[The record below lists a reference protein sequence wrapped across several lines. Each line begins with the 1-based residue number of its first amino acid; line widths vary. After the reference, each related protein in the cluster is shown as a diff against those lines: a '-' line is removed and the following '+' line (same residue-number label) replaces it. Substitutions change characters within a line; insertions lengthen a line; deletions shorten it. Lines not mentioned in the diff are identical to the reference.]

1 MKLARFAGVFAC
13 AVALVTVVVT
23 VLSLVLSARADE
35 LAGLARQVYPETG
48 FAGAPVLDGI
58 SPDVDLGFLDEYP
71 TLPRRFFS
79 ARWHGFWYLPKGAA
93 VELHGAGDD
102 HLDVRVDGAL
112 VIRRTPPTEMHTQVA
127 ALELGAGLHEIVVEY
142 EQHGGMYNLRLEWAP
157 QNGSPRPL
165 PPHFLF
171 HAPAEADDIQVVPRA
186 LALRTLVP
194 IVWMT
199 LVAAGLVWVATRITA
214 RYRIAATV
222 VRSDPVDEAVVPN
235 RLSVVLAGATYAF
248 AVGMFLKNAWVTED
262 AYILFRSVEQVF
274 AGNGPVWNLHE
285 RVQVFTSPLWFG
297 LLVLS
302 RILSAD
308 LYLNAVV
315 LSFALW
321 LFTLRNLQRLAP
333 NSPAFAMSVLLC
345 VASTAVHDYTSSG
358 LENVLAYALITYFL
372 LQTVRLHRDALEPPE
387 VTRTLFHLC
396 LAFGLISATRH
407 DLVLLLLPP
416 AAFAVWSHRR
426 LMITA
431 PSWFS
436 LAAAAFVPLAAWT
449 LFSLVYYG
457 FPWPNTAYAK
467 LNTGIARADLVLQ
480 GLRYLY
486 AGMLQDAIT
495 LAIIGAALV
504 VPSFS
509 TRPAAC
515 RFVGAGIV
523 LNLVYVV
530 SVGGDF
536 MLGRFLSYACLASV
550 CLLTWNVSDMAVTLL
565 VDRRHGVGPSC
576 LAVPRRRWTLSGA
589 AVTIVAVWAYAVVYP
604 HTPVNCWSAKHEH
617 VEQLYGIVSERDWYE
632 DMTLVRRLTYSG
644 EDGMW
649 LDDSVASNMRN
660 SPELVH
666 VAGTIGRWGYLAGTR
681 GIIVDCNA
689 LSDPL
694 LARLP
699 VRDPHKWRIGHFTRA
714 VPDGYVERVTATQR
728 IKDDPSAYGLSEQA
742 SETDHFDYAARM
754 YPISSPELNEFY
766 GKLAIVTQTGDLWSI
781 ERLRTI
787 VLFNL
792 GAYDRLADGSTYPEH
807 APAYQQLVN
816 CGAY

>member
-13 AVALVTVVVT
+13 AVAAVTVVVT
-23 VLSLVLSARADE
+23 VLSLVLSARANE
-35 LAGLARQVYPETG
+35 LTGLARQVYPETG
-48 FAGAPVLDGI
+48 FAGAPVFDDI
-58 SPDVDLGFLDEYP
+58 SPDVDLGFLDEDP

-171 HAPAEADDIQVVPRA
+171 HAPAEADDIQVVQRA
-186 LALRTLVP
+186 LALRTLVSM
-194 IVWMT
+194 VWMT
-199 LVAAGLVWVATRITA
+199 LVTAGLLWVATRITA
-214 RYRIAATV
+214 RYRIAAT
-222 VRSDPVDEAVVPN
+222 
-235 RLSVVLAGATYAF
+235 RLNIVLAGATYAF
-248 AVGMFLKNAWVTED
+248 AVVMFLKNAWVTED
-262 AYILFRSVEQVF
+262 AYIIFRSVEQVF

-387 VTRTLFHLC
+387 VTGTLFRLC
-396 LAFGLISATRH
+396 LAFGLISVTRH

-486 AGMLQDAIT
+486 AGMLQDTIT
-495 LAIIGAALV
+495 LPIIGAALV

-550 CLLTWNVSDMAVTLL
+550 CLLTWNVSDRGVTLL
-565 VDRRHGVGPSC
+565 VDRQHGVGPSR
-576 LAVPRRRWTLSGA
+576 LAVLRCRWTLSA
-589 AVTIVAVWAYAVVYP
+589 ATVTIAAVWAYAVVYP
-604 HTPVNCWSAKHEH
+604 HTPVNCWSAKYEH

-632 DMTLVRRLTYSG
+632 SMTLVRRVTYSE

-666 VAGTIGRWGYLAGTR
+666 VAGAIGRLGYLVGTR
-681 GIIVDCNA
+681 KIIVDPNA

-699 VRDPHKWRIGHFTRA
+699 VEDPHKWRIGHFTRA
-714 VPDGYVERVTATQR
+714 VPDGYVERMTVTQR
-728 IKDDPSAYGLSEQA
+728 IWDDPSAYGLSEQA
-742 SETDHFDYAARM
+742 SETDRLDYAARM
-754 YPISSPELNEFY
+754 YPISSPELNELY

-792 GAYDRLADGSTYPEH
+792 GAYDHLVDGSTYTKHSPVLETTH
-807 APAYQQLVN
+807 
-816 CGAY
+816 GALHVRVVP

>member
-1 MKLARFAGVFAC
+1 
-13 AVALVTVVVT
+13 
-23 VLSLVLSARADE
+23 
-35 LAGLARQVYPETG
+35 
-48 FAGAPVLDGI
+48 
-58 SPDVDLGFLDEYP
+58 
-71 TLPRRFFS
+71 
-79 ARWHGFWYLPKGAA
+79 
-93 VELHGAGDD
+93 
-102 HLDVRVDGAL
+102 
-112 VIRRTPPTEMHTQVA
+112 MHTQVA

-165 PPHFLF
+165 PSHFLF

-387 VTRTLFHLC
+387 VTRTLFRLC
-396 LAFGLISATRH
+396 LAFGLISVTRH

-426 LMITA
+426 LMNHGAI
-431 PSWFS
+431 
-436 LAAAAFVPLAAWT
+436 V
-449 LFSLVYYG
+449 
-457 FPWPNTAYAK
+457 
-467 LNTGIARADLVLQ
+467 VLT
-480 GLRYLY
+480 RRRC
-486 AGMLQDAIT
+486 
-495 LAIIGAALV
+495 V
-504 VPSFS
+504 
-509 TRPAAC
+509 RPARRVDA
-515 RFVGAGIV
+515 V
-523 LNLVYVV
+523 LSRLLRLPMAQHRLREIEHRH
-530 SVGGDF
+530 SPRGP
-536 MLGRFLSYACLASV
+536 CAS
-550 CLLTWNVSDMAVTLL
+550 
-565 VDRRHGVGPSC
+565 GPSLPIC
-576 LAVPRRRWTLSGA
+576 RDVTGRHHPADHRRSTCR
-589 AVTIVAVWAYAVVYP
+589 
-604 HTPVNCWSAKHEH
+604 PV
-617 VEQLYGIVSERDWYE
+617 L
-632 DMTLVRRLTYSG
+632 
-644 EDGMW
+644 
-649 LDDSVASNMRN
+649 
-660 SPELVH
+660 
-666 VAGTIGRWGYLAGTR
+666 
-681 GIIVDCNA
+681 
-689 LSDPL
+689 
-694 LARLP
+694 
-699 VRDPHKWRIGHFTRA
+699 
-714 VPDGYVERVTATQR
+714 
-728 IKDDPSAYGLSEQA
+728 
-742 SETDHFDYAARM
+742 
-754 YPISSPELNEFY
+754 
-766 GKLAIVTQTGDLWSI
+766 
-781 ERLRTI
+781 
-787 VLFNL
+787 
-792 GAYDRLADGSTYPEH
+792 
-807 APAYQQLVN
+807 
-816 CGAY
+816 

>member
-13 AVALVTVVVT
+13 TVAAVTVVVT
-23 VLSLVLSARADE
+23 VLSLVLSARANE
-35 LAGLARQVYPETG
+35 LTGLVRQVYPETG

-58 SPDVDLGFLDEYP
+58 SPDVDLGFLDEDP

-79 ARWHGFWYLPKGAA
+79 VRWHGFWYLPEGAA
-93 VELHGAGDD
+93 VELRGAGDD
-102 HLDVRVDGAL
+102 RLDVWVDGAPI
-112 VIRRTPPTEMHTQVA
+112 IRRTPPTEMHTQVA

-142 EQHGGMYNLRLEWAP
+142 EQHGGVYNLRLEWAP
-157 QNGSPRPL
+157 KNGSPRPL

-171 HAPAEADDIQVVPRA
+171 HAPAAADDVRVVQRA
-186 LALRTLVP
+186 LALWNLVP

-214 RYRIAATV
+214 RYRIAAAV
-222 VRSDPVDEAVVPN
+222 VRSDPVDEAVPN
-235 RLSVVLAGATYAF
+235 RLGLVLAGATYAF
-248 AVGMFLKNAWVTED
+248 AVGIFLKNAWVTED
-262 AYILFRSVEQVF
+262 AYIIFRSVEQMF
-274 AGNGPVWNLHE
+274 AGNGPVWNPHE

-302 RILSAD
+302 RILSVD
-308 LYLNAVV
+308 LYLNAVG

-396 LAFGLISATRH
+396 LAFGLISVTRH

-426 LMITA
+426 LITA
-431 PSWFS
+431 RSWFS
-436 LAAAAFVPLAAWT
+436 LASAAFVPLAAWT

-486 AGMLQDAIT
+486 VGMLQDAIT
-495 LAIIGAALV
+495 LPIIGAALFV
-504 VPSFS
+504 SCFS
-509 TRPAAC
+509 PRPAAC

-550 CLLTWNVSDMAVTLL
+550 CLLTWRVSDIAVTLL
-565 VDRRHGVGPSC
+565 IDRRHGVGPSR
-576 LAVPRRRWTLSGA
+576 LAVPRCRWRLSAA
-589 AVTIVAVWAYAVVYP
+589 AVTIATVWAYAVVYP
-604 HTPVNCWSAKHEH
+604 HTPVNCWSAKYEH
-617 VEQLYGIVSERDWYE
+617 VEVLYGINSQRDVYE
-632 DMTLVRRLTYSG
+632 DMTLVKRLTHSG
-644 EDGMW
+644 EDGTW
-649 LDDSVASNMRN
+649 ADDSVASNMRK

-666 VAGTIGRWGYLAGTR
+666 VAGTIGMWGYMAGTR
-681 GIIVDCNA
+681 KIIVDCHA

-699 VRDPHKWRIGHFTRA
+699 VK
-714 VPDGYVERVTATQR
+714 VPTGGASGTLLARYLTAMWN
-728 IKDDPSAYGLSEQA
+728 A
-742 SETDHFDYAARM
+742 
-754 YPISSPELNEFY
+754 
-766 GKLAIVTQTGDLWSI
+766 
-781 ERLRTI
+781 
-787 VLFNL
+787 
-792 GAYDRLADGSTYPEH
+792 
-807 APAYQQLVN
+807 
-816 CGAY
+816 

>member
-13 AVALVTVVVT
+13 AVAAVTVVVT
-23 VLSLVLSARADE
+23 VLSLVLSARANE
-35 LAGLARQVYPETG
+35 LTGLARQVYPETG
-48 FAGAPVLDGI
+48 FAGAPVFDDI
-58 SPDVDLGFLDEYP
+58 SPDVDLGFLDEDP

-186 LALRTLVP
+186 LALRTLVSM
-194 IVWMT
+194 VWMT
-199 LVAAGLVWVATRITA
+199 LVPAGLLWVATRITA
-214 RYRIAATV
+214 RYRIAA
-222 VRSDPVDEAVVPN
+222 A
-235 RLSVVLAGATYAF
+235 RLNIVLAGATYAF
-248 AVGMFLKNAWVTED
+248 AVVMFLKNAWVTED
-262 AYILFRSVEQVF
+262 AYIIFRSVEQVF

-372 LQTVRLHRDALEPPE
+372 LQTVRLHCDALEPPQ
-387 VTRTLFHLC
+387 VTRTLFRLC
-396 LAFGLISATRH
+396 LAFGLLSVTRH

-467 LNTGIARADLVLQ
+467 LNTGIARADLMLQ

-486 AGMLQDAIT
+486 VGMLQDAIT
-495 LAIIGAALV
+495 LPIIGAALI

-550 CLLTWNVSDMAVTLL
+550 CLLTWNVSDRGVTLL
-565 VDRRHGVGPSC
+565 VDRQHGVGPSR
-576 LAVPRRRWTLSGA
+576 LAVPRCRWTLSA
-589 AVTIVAVWAYAVVYP
+589 ATVTIAAVWAYAVVYP
-604 HTPVNCWSAKHEH
+604 HTPVNCWSAKYEH

-632 DMTLVRRLTYSG
+632 SMTLVRRVTYSE

-666 VAGTIGRWGYLAGTR
+666 VAGAIGRLGYLVGTR
-681 GIIVDCNA
+681 KIIVDPNA

-699 VRDPHKWRIGHFTRA
+699 VEDPHKWRIGHFTRA
-714 VPDGYVERVTATQR
+714 VPDGYVERMTVTQR
-728 IKDDPSAYGLSEQA
+728 IWDDPSAYGLSEQA
-742 SETDHFDYAARM
+742 SETDRLDYAARM
-754 YPISSPELNEFY
+754 YPISSPELNELY

-792 GAYDRLADGSTYPEH
+792 GAYDHLVDGSTYTKHSPVLETTH
-807 APAYQQLVN
+807 
-816 CGAY
+816 GALHVRVVP

>member
-13 AVALVTVVVT
+13 AVASVTVVVT

-35 LAGLARQVYPETG
+35 LTGLARQVYPETG

-93 VELHGAGDD
+93 VELLGEGDD
-102 HLDVRVDGAL
+102 RLDVRVDGAL

-199 LVAAGLVWVATRITA
+199 LLAAGLVWVATRITA

-235 RLSVVLAGATYAF
+235 RLSVVLAGVTYAF

-372 LQTVRLHRDALEPPE
+372 LQTVRLHRDALEPPD
-387 VTRTLFHLC
+387 VTRTLFRLC
-396 LAFGLISATRH
+396 LAFGLISVTRH

-431 PSWFS
+431 PLWFS

-495 LAIIGAALV
+495 LPIIGAALV

-523 LNLVYVV
+523 FNLVYVV

-565 VDRRHGVGPSC
+565 VDRRHGVGPSR
-576 LAVPRRRWTLSGA
+576 LVVPRCRWTLSAA
-589 AVTIVAVWAYAVVYP
+589 AVTIAAVWAYAVVYP

-681 GIIVDCNA
+681 EIIVDCNA

-728 IKDDPSAYGLSEQA
+728 IKDG
-742 SETDHFDYAARM
+742 
-754 YPISSPELNEFY
+754 PECVRTVGTSQRDGPF
-766 GKLAIVTQTGDLWSI
+766 
-781 ERLRTI
+781 RLRRSHVPDLLSGVER
-787 VLFNL
+787 VLRQTRYRYPD
-792 GAYDRLADGSTYPEH
+792 ARLVVD
-807 APAYQQLVN
+807 
-816 CGAY
+816 

>member
-23 VLSLVLSARADE
+23 VLSLVLSARAEE
-35 LAGLARQVYPETG
+35 LTGLARQVYSETG

-79 ARWHGFWYLPKGAA
+79 ARWHGFWYLPKGAS
-93 VELHGAGDD
+93 VELLGGGDD
-102 HLDVRVDGAL
+102 RLDVRVDGEL

-222 VRSDPVDEAVVPN
+222 VRSDPVDEAVVLN

-387 VTRTLFHLC
+387 VTRTLFRLC
-396 LAFGLISATRH
+396 LAFGLISVTRH

-486 AGMLQDAIT
+486 VGMLQDAIT
-495 LAIIGAALV
+495 LPIIGAALV

-565 VDRRHGVGPSC
+565 VDRRHGVGPSR
-576 LAVPRRRWTLSGA
+576 LGVPRCRWTLSAA
-589 AVTIVAVWAYAVVYP
+589 AVTIAAVWAYAVVYP

-632 DMTLVRRLTYSG
+632 DMTLVRRMTYSG

-681 GIIVDCNA
+681 KIIVDCRA

-699 VRDPHKWRIGHFTRA
+699 VEDPHEWRIGYFTRA

-742 SETDHFDYAARM
+742 SERDRFDYAARM
-754 YPISSPELNEFY
+754 YPISSPELNELY
-766 GKLAIVTQTGDLWSI
+766 GKLAIVTQMGDLWSI

-792 GAYDRLADGSTYPEH
+792 GAYDHLADGSTYPEH
-807 APAYQQLVN
+807 YRAYPQGLN
-816 CGAY
+816 CE

>member
-13 AVALVTVVVT
+13 AVASVTVVVT

-35 LAGLARQVYPETG
+35 LTGLARQVYPETG

-58 SPDVDLGFLDEYP
+58 SSDVDLGFLDEYP

-93 VELHGAGDD
+93 VELLGGGDD
-102 HLDVRVDGAL
+102 RLDVRVDGAL

-387 VTRTLFHLC
+387 VTRTLFRLC
-396 LAFGLISATRH
+396 LAFGLISVTRH

-495 LAIIGAALV
+495 LPIIGAALV
-504 VPSFS
+504 VP
-509 TRPAAC
+509 
-515 RFVGAGIV
+515 V
-523 LNLVYVV
+523 L
-530 SVGGDF
+530 
-536 MLGRFLSYACLASV
+536 
-550 CLLTWNVSDMAVTLL
+550 
-565 VDRRHGVGPSC
+565 
-576 LAVPRRRWTLSGA
+576 
-589 AVTIVAVWAYAVVYP
+589 
-604 HTPVNCWSAKHEH
+604 
-617 VEQLYGIVSERDWYE
+617 
-632 DMTLVRRLTYSG
+632 
-644 EDGMW
+644 
-649 LDDSVASNMRN
+649 
-660 SPELVH
+660 
-666 VAGTIGRWGYLAGTR
+666 
-681 GIIVDCNA
+681 
-689 LSDPL
+689 
-694 LARLP
+694 
-699 VRDPHKWRIGHFTRA
+699 
-714 VPDGYVERVTATQR
+714 
-728 IKDDPSAYGLSEQA
+728 
-742 SETDHFDYAARM
+742 
-754 YPISSPELNEFY
+754 
-766 GKLAIVTQTGDLWSI
+766 
-781 ERLRTI
+781 
-787 VLFNL
+787 
-792 GAYDRLADGSTYPEH
+792 
-807 APAYQQLVN
+807 
-816 CGAY
+816 

>member
-13 AVALVTVVVT
+13 AVAAVTVVVT
-23 VLSLVLSARADE
+23 VLSLVLSARANE
-35 LAGLARQVYPETG
+35 LTGLARQVYPETG

-93 VELHGAGDD
+93 VELLGAGDD
-102 HLDVRVDGAL
+102 RLDVRVDGAL

-262 AYILFRSVEQVF
+262 AYIIFRSVEQVF

-387 VTRTLFHLC
+387 VTRTLFRLC
-396 LAFGLISATRH
+396 LAFGLISVTRH

-449 LFSLVYYG
+449 LFFLVYYG

-486 AGMLQDAIT
+486 AGM
-495 LAIIGAALV
+495 
-504 VPSFS
+504 S
-509 TRPAAC
+509 TGRHHPADHRRSTCRP
-515 RFVGAGIV
+515 V
-523 LNLVYVV
+523 L
-530 SVGGDF
+530 
-536 MLGRFLSYACLASV
+536 
-550 CLLTWNVSDMAVTLL
+550 
-565 VDRRHGVGPSC
+565 
-576 LAVPRRRWTLSGA
+576 
-589 AVTIVAVWAYAVVYP
+589 
-604 HTPVNCWSAKHEH
+604 
-617 VEQLYGIVSERDWYE
+617 
-632 DMTLVRRLTYSG
+632 
-644 EDGMW
+644 
-649 LDDSVASNMRN
+649 
-660 SPELVH
+660 
-666 VAGTIGRWGYLAGTR
+666 
-681 GIIVDCNA
+681 
-689 LSDPL
+689 
-694 LARLP
+694 
-699 VRDPHKWRIGHFTRA
+699 
-714 VPDGYVERVTATQR
+714 
-728 IKDDPSAYGLSEQA
+728 
-742 SETDHFDYAARM
+742 
-754 YPISSPELNEFY
+754 
-766 GKLAIVTQTGDLWSI
+766 
-781 ERLRTI
+781 
-787 VLFNL
+787 
-792 GAYDRLADGSTYPEH
+792 
-807 APAYQQLVN
+807 
-816 CGAY
+816 

>member
-13 AVALVTVVVT
+13 AVAAVTVVVT
-23 VLSLVLSARADE
+23 VLSLVLSARAND
-35 LAGLARQVYPETG
+35 LTGLARQVYPETG
-48 FAGAPVLDGI
+48 FAGAPVFDGI
-58 SPDVDLGFLDEYP
+58 SPDVDLGFLDEDP

-102 HLDVRVDGAL
+102 RLDVRVDGAL

-274 AGNGPVWNLHE
+274 AGNGPVWNPHE
-285 RVQVFTSPLWFG
+285 RVQAFTSPLWFG

-302 RILSAD
+302 RILFAD
-308 LYLNAVV
+308 LYLNAVA

-372 LQTVRLHRDALEPPE
+372 LQTVRLHRDTLEPPE
-387 VTRTLFHLC
+387 VTSTLFRLS
-396 LAFGLISATRH
+396 LAFGLISVTRH

-416 AAFAVWSHRR
+416 ATFAVWSHRR
-426 LMITA
+426 LITA

-436 LAAAAFVPLAAWT
+436 LASAAFVPLAAWT

-486 AGMLQDAIT
+486 VGMLQDAIT
-495 LAIIGAALV
+495 LPIIGAALV
-504 VPSFS
+504 VLCFR

-523 LNLVYVV
+523 LNLIYVV
-530 SVGGDF
+530 SVGGDY
-536 MLGRFLSYACLASV
+536 MLGRFLSYACLASA
-550 CLLTWNVSDMAVTLL
+550 CLLIWKVSDSSVALL
-565 VDRRHGVGPSC
+565 IDRRHGVGPSRR
-576 LAVPRRRWTLSGA
+576 AVPRCRWTLSAA
-589 AVTIVAVWAYAVVYP
+589 AVTIATVGAYAVVYP

-617 VEQLYGIVSERDWYE
+617 VKVLYGINSQRDYYD
-632 DMTLVRRLTYSG
+632 DMTLVKRLTYSG
-644 EDGMW
+644 EDGLW
-649 LDDSVASNMRN
+649 LDDSVARNMRN
-660 SPELVH
+660 SPGLVH
-666 VAGTIGRWGYLAGTR
+666 VTGTIGRWGYLAGIRT
-681 GIIVDCNA
+681 IIVDRNA

-699 VRDPHKWRIGHFTRA
+699 VEDLHKWRIGHFGRA
-714 VPDGYVERVTATQR
+714 VPDGYVDRITATQR

-742 SETDHFDYAARM
+742 SATDRLDCAARIH
-754 YPISSPELNEFY
+754 PISSPELNELY
-766 GKLAIVTQTGDLWSI
+766 GKLTIVTQTGDLWSI
-781 ERLRTI
+781 ERLRAI

-792 GAYDRLADGSTYPEH
+792 GAYDHLADGTTYPEH
-807 APAYQQLVN
+807 SPAYPQGLH
-816 CGAY
+816 CG

>member
-58 SPDVDLGFLDEYP
+58 SPHVDLGFLDEYP

-93 VELHGAGDD
+93 VELHGEGDD
-102 HLDVRVDGAL
+102 RLDVRVDGAL
-112 VIRRTPPTEMHTQVA
+112 VIRRTPPTEMHMQVA

-186 LALRTLVP
+186 LVLRTLVP

-345 VASTAVHDYTSSG
+345 VVSTAVHDYTSSG

-387 VTRTLFHLC
+387 VTRTLFRLC
-396 LAFGLISATRH
+396 LAFGLISVTRH

-416 AAFAVWSHRR
+416 AAFALWSHRR
-426 LMITA
+426 LITA

-436 LAAAAFVPLAAWT
+436 LAAAGFVPLAAWT

-480 GLRYLY
+480 GFRYLY
-486 AGMLQDAIT
+486 VGMLQDAIT
-495 LAIIGAALV
+495 LPIIGSALV
-504 VPSFS
+504 VLCFS
-509 TRPAAC
+509 TRPVAC

-536 MLGRFLSYACLASV
+536 MLGRFLSYACLVSV
-550 CLLTWNVSDMAVTLL
+550 CLLTWRVSDIAVTLL
-565 VDRRHGVGPSC
+565 IDRRHGVGPSR
-576 LAVPRRRWTLSGA
+576 LAVPRCRWTLSAA
-589 AVTIVAVWAYAVVYP
+589 AVTIGTVWVYAVVYP

-617 VEQLYGIVSERDWYE
+617 VEGLYGIVAERDWYD
-632 DMTLVRRLTYSG
+632 DMALARRLTYSG
-644 EDGMW
+644 EDGTW

-666 VAGTIGRWGYLAGTR
+666 VTGTIGKWGYMTGTR
-681 GIIVDCNA
+681 KIIVDCNA

-766 GKLAIVTQTGDLWSI
+766 GKLAIVTQTRDLWSI

-807 APAYQQLVN
+807 SPAYQQLVN

>member
-1 MKLARFAGVFAC
+1 
-13 AVALVTVVVT
+13 
-23 VLSLVLSARADE
+23 
-35 LAGLARQVYPETG
+35 
-48 FAGAPVLDGI
+48 
-58 SPDVDLGFLDEYP
+58 
-71 TLPRRFFS
+71 
-79 ARWHGFWYLPKGAA
+79 
-93 VELHGAGDD
+93 
-102 HLDVRVDGAL
+102 
-112 VIRRTPPTEMHTQVA
+112 
-127 ALELGAGLHEIVVEY
+127 
-142 EQHGGMYNLRLEWAP
+142 
-157 QNGSPRPL
+157 
-165 PPHFLF
+165 
-171 HAPAEADDIQVVPRA
+171 
-186 LALRTLVP
+186 
-194 IVWMT
+194 MT

-262 AYILFRSVEQVF
+262 AYIIFRSVEQVF
-274 AGNGPVWNLHE
+274 AGNGPVWNPHE
-285 RVQVFTSPLWFG
+285 RVQAFTSPLWFG

-302 RILSAD
+302 RILFAD
-308 LYLNAVV
+308 LYLNAVA

-372 LQTVRLHRDALEPPE
+372 LQMVRLHRDTLEPPE
-387 VTRTLFHLC
+387 VTSTLFRLS
-396 LAFGLISATRH
+396 LAFGLISVTRH

-426 LMITA
+426 LITA

-436 LAAAAFVPLAAWT
+436 LASAAFVPLAAWT

-486 AGMLQDAIT
+486 VGMLQDAIT
-495 LAIIGAALV
+495 LPIIGAALV
-504 VPSFS
+504 VPCFS
-509 TRPAAC
+509 TPPAAC

-530 SVGGDF
+530 SVGGDY

-550 CLLTWNVSDMAVTLL
+550 CLLIWKVSDSSVALL
-565 VDRRHGVGPSC
+565 IDRRHGVGSSRR
-576 LAVPRRRWTLSGA
+576 AVPRCRWTLSAA
-589 AVTIVAVWAYAVVYP
+589 AVTIATVGAYAVVYP

-617 VEQLYGIVSERDWYE
+617 VKVLYGINSQRDYYD
-632 DMTLVRRLTYSG
+632 DMTLVKRLTYSG
-644 EDGMW
+644 EDGLW
-649 LDDSVASNMRN
+649 LDDSVARNMRN

-666 VAGTIGRWGYLAGTR
+666 VTGTIGRWGYLAGTR
-681 GIIVDCNA
+681 TIIVDRNA

-699 VRDPHKWRIGHFTRA
+699 VEDLHKWRIGHFGRA
-714 VPDGYVERVTATQR
+714 VPDGYVDRITATQR

-742 SETDHFDYAARM
+742 SATDRLDCAARIH
-754 YPISSPELNEFY
+754 PISSLELNELY
-766 GKLAIVTQTGDLWSI
+766 GKLTIVTQTGDLWSI
-781 ERLRTI
+781 ERLRAI

-792 GAYDRLADGSTYPEH
+792 GAYDHLADGTTYPEH
-807 APAYQQLVN
+807 SPAYPQGLH
-816 CGAY
+816 CG

>member
-1 MKLARFAGVFAC
+1 
-13 AVALVTVVVT
+13 
-23 VLSLVLSARADE
+23 
-35 LAGLARQVYPETG
+35 
-48 FAGAPVLDGI
+48 
-58 SPDVDLGFLDEYP
+58 
-71 TLPRRFFS
+71 
-79 ARWHGFWYLPKGAA
+79 
-93 VELHGAGDD
+93 
-102 HLDVRVDGAL
+102 
-112 VIRRTPPTEMHTQVA
+112 MHTQVA

-262 AYILFRSVEQVF
+262 AYIIFRSVEQVF
-274 AGNGPVWNLHE
+274 AGNGPVWNPHE
-285 RVQVFTSPLWFG
+285 RVQAFTSPLWFG

-302 RILSAD
+302 RILFAD
-308 LYLNAVV
+308 LYLNAVA

-372 LQTVRLHRDALEPPE
+372 LQTVRLHRDTLEPPE
-387 VTRTLFHLC
+387 VTSTLFRLS
-396 LAFGLISATRH
+396 LAFGLISVTRH

-416 AAFAVWSHRR
+416 ATFAVWSHRR
-426 LMITA
+426 LITA

-436 LAAAAFVPLAAWT
+436 LASAAFVPLAAWT

-486 AGMLQDAIT
+486 VGMLQDAIT
-495 LAIIGAALV
+495 LPIIGAALV
-504 VPSFS
+504 VLCFR

-523 LNLVYVV
+523 LNLIYVV
-530 SVGGDF
+530 SVGGDY

-550 CLLTWNVSDMAVTLL
+550 CLLIWKVSDSSVALL
-565 VDRRHGVGPSC
+565 IDRRHGVGPSRR
-576 LAVPRRRWTLSGA
+576 AVPRCRWTLSAA
-589 AVTIVAVWAYAVVYP
+589 AVTIATVGAYAVVYP

-617 VEQLYGIVSERDWYE
+617 VKVLYGINSQRDYYD
-632 DMTLVRRLTYSG
+632 DMTLVKRLTYSG
-644 EDGMW
+644 EDGLW
-649 LDDSVASNMRN
+649 LDDSVARNMRN

-666 VAGTIGRWGYLAGTR
+666 VTGTIGRWGYLAGIRT
-681 GIIVDCNA
+681 IIVDRNA

-699 VRDPHKWRIGHFTRA
+699 VEDLHKWRIGHFGRA
-714 VPDGYVERVTATQR
+714 VPDGYVDRITATQR

-742 SETDHFDYAARM
+742 SATDRLDCAARIH
-754 YPISSPELNEFY
+754 PISSPELNELY
-766 GKLAIVTQTGDLWSI
+766 GKLTIVTQTGDLWSI
-781 ERLRTI
+781 ERLRAI

-792 GAYDRLADGSTYPEH
+792 GAYDHLADGTTYPEH
-807 APAYQQLVN
+807 SPAYPQGLH
-816 CGAY
+816 CG